1 MSIKYKQFFLNLFNE
16 KARIAQNFG
25 MTLSYDETNRG
36 IITLPYNSLLDH
48 AGDGIHGGV
57 IATVLDNA
65 GWFTCALNHNG
76 FVVTTEIS
84 FHLLRPVE
92 KTKIWARGEII
103 RMGKRQVIAEMRC
116 WDEENN
122 LIAHAIGTY
131 IYFESKITKKL
142 RENVRMKEE

>member
-1 MSIKYKQFFLNLFNE
+1 MSIRYKQFFLDLFNE

-25 MTLSYDETNRG
+25 MKLIYDENNRG
-36 IITLPYNSLLDH
+36 IITLPYNPFLDH

-65 GWFTCALNHNG
+65 GWFTCALAHNG

-84 FHLLRPVE
+84 FHLLRPAE

-116 WDEENN
+116 WDEKNN

-131 IYFESKITKKL
+131 IYFENKITKKL
-142 RENVRMKEE
+142 RKKVKMKEE